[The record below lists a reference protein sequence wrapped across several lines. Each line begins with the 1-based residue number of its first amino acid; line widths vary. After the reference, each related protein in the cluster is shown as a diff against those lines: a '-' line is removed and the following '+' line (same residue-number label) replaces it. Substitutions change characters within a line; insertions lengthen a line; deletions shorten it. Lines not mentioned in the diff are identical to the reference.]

1 MPLER
6 CQGKQ
11 QVTVPTRGALAAGGA
26 SGGLKPSKTYKSKGD
41 LPKRFPPGLEE
52 NQGGNGWDEMQSKT
66 ALIIPKPTAES
77 WRRDLQ
83 ARRAAAW

>member
-11 QVTVPTRGALAAGGA
+11 QLTVPTRGALAARGA

-41 LPKRFPPGLEE
+41 LPKRFPPGV
-52 NQGGNGWDEMQSKT
+52 GGKSGWKWMKC
-66 ALIIPKPTAES
+66 K
-77 WRRDLQ
+77 
-83 ARRAAAW
+83 ARQR